1 MRRATS
7 HSFTWKLPKY
17 ADDYPEILAT
27 LEQNGEIILNKTK
40 NDLEIDGNRVVL
52 ILTQEETLMFE
63 AGVPAYIQ
71 MRAYNSPK
79 DAPGSKVWKI
89 PVYRS
94 LNEEVLT

>member
-17 ADDYPEILAT
+17 ADDYSEILVT

-40 NDLEIDGNRVVL
+40 NDLDIDENKVVL